1 MSKVIC
7 LANQKGG
14 CGKTTTAICLAQRLI
29 RIGFKVLFVDTDSQC
44 NSTRFYDAKSENVAT
59 VMDILC
65 NDENAIDC
73 IQSNKYG
80 DIIPSDPMLKDVD
93 IKVKDDSRRFLHL
106 RNSIESVKSKYDFI
120 IIDTPPQISLVLRN
134 VLVACDYVIMPVDE
148 SGWSL
153 YGLMD
158 LVDVINEIKEYL
170 NKDLKIAGIL
180 IVRSKRNTRISS
192 RIREAVNEISR
203 KIGVTFFETDIRESV
218 ACKEALTELMIPL
231 DVYSE
236 TCTTNINI
244 NEFTNELLREIDNV
258 KAKI

>member
-14 CGKTTTAICLAQRLI
+14 CGKTTTAICLAQKLI

-44 NSTRFYDAKSENVAT
+44 NSTRFYDANSENVAT

-244 NEFTNELLREIDNV
+244 NEFTNELLEEIDNV